1 MYKKD
6 FPIFQK
12 EPLVYLDSAA
22 SAQKPDCVLKALYD
36 FYTTDYANVHRGVC
50 DLAIRATDDF
60 EKARQK
66 VAGFF
71 NTSEKNIVWTKGATE
86 AINLVANGFS
96 LLLNKND
103 EILISIAEHHAN
115 FVPWQLCAKHSGA
128 TLKFFN
134 VLPDGTLDFDDFQ
147 KKLSAHTKVVA
158 LTHMS
163 NVLGVLNPAEKFIK
177 AAHQQGAMVLLD
189 VAQSSA
195 HTPIDVQKL
204 GCDFMALS
212 GHKLYGPTGIGV
224 LYGTTEALEK
234 LPVYQGGGDMI
245 KTVSTEET
253 TFAEAPAK
261 FEAGTPPFAQT
272 VGFAA
277 AISYVQKIG
286 WKKIQQHESELTKI
300 LIEELKK
307 IPRIR
312 FLGNPDLKE
321 GLVCFNIDGIHPADL
336 AFGLSKQN
344 VCVRIGHHCAM
355 PIHNFFKTTASLR
368 VSLGLYND
376 SSDIEAFIKALHKTL
391 DLLA

>member
-12 EPLVYLDSAA
+12 EPLIYLDSAA

-36 FYTTDYANVHRGVC
+36 FYTTDYANVHRGVY

-60 EKARQK
+60 EKARRK

-71 NTSEKNIVWTKGATE
+71 NTSEKNIIWTKGATE

-147 KKLSAHTKVVA
+147 KKLSTHTKVVA
-158 LTHMS
+158 FTHMS

-177 AAHQQGAMVLLD
+177 AAHQQGALVLLD

-212 GHKLYGPTGIGV
+212 GHKLYGPTGVGV
-224 LYGTTEALEK
+224 LYGTTLYFIA
-234 LPVYQGGGDMI
+234 
-245 KTVSTEET
+245 
-253 TFAEAPAK
+253 
-261 FEAGTPPFAQT
+261 
-272 VGFAA
+272 VG
-277 AISYVQKIG
+277 
-286 WKKIQQHESELTKI
+286 
-300 LIEELKK
+300 
-307 IPRIR
+307 
-312 FLGNPDLKE
+312 
-321 GLVCFNIDGIHPADL
+321 
-336 AFGLSKQN
+336 
-344 VCVRIGHHCAM
+344 
-355 PIHNFFKTTASLR
+355 
-368 VSLGLYND
+368 
-376 SSDIEAFIKALHKTL
+376 
-391 DLLA
+391 